1 MSYVLVGALVWLAVF
16 ESGLHATIAGVVL
29 GLMTP
34 SRPYVDPENY
44 PTQISGLTEDY
55 MAALADGDVSRQQ
68 AALGRIE
75 EVTQWTESPVE
86 KMERMFHPWT
96 AYLVLPLF
104 ALANAGVALSGDALR
119 AALSSPVTLG
129 VILGLILGKLV
140 GVSGFA
146 WLAVRLGLAD
156 LPSGVRWGQVAGTGL
171 LAGIGFTMSIFVT
184 TLAFYDDQALID
196 EAKIGILF
204 ASVLAGVLGYL
215 LLRVSS
221 RSREATEA

>member
-34 SRPYVDPENY
+34 SRPYVDPHKY
-44 PTQISGLTEDY
+44 PDQIDGLREDY
-55 MAALADGDVSRQQ
+55 TAALAEESVSRQQ
-68 AALGRIE
+68 AVLGRIE

-86 KMERMFHPWT
+86 KMERTFHPWT

-104 ALANAGVALSGDALR
+104 ALANAGVALSAEALR
-119 AALSSPVTLG
+119 AAVASPVTLG
-129 VILGLILGKLV
+129 IILGLVLGKLV
-140 GVSGFA
+140 GVSGA
-146 WLAVRLGLAD
+146 TWLAVKLGLAD
-156 LPSGVRWGQVAGTGL
+156 LPAGVRWGQVAGTGL

-184 TLAFYDDQALID
+184 SLAFSGEPALID
-196 EAKIGILF
+196 EAKIGILA

-221 RSREATEA
+221 GERSAA